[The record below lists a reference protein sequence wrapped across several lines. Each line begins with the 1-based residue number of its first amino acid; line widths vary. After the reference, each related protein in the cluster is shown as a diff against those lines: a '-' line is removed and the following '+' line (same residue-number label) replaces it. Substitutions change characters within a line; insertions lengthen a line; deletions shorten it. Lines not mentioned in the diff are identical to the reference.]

1 MRTEAETGGVRL
13 GAQGR
18 PEGGGRRRLQRLDGP
33 SPRASEGARPATP
46 TSQAPGTVKDSV
58 FVVLSPQLSAKLLI
72 TAALGNK
79 YTHLKLLL

>member
-13 GAQGR
+13 GAQG
-18 PEGGGRRRLQRLDGP
+18 GQRLDGP